1 MQPLSLYNLPSPG
14 NDIIKLLKKGTVD
27 THYSRFYNQPQIH
40 NGFNKFIHRTKDK
53 MSFVNEPEF
62 RGKSFYHV
70 TNPFEHII
78 DNRGSRTDIANY
90 SKLYF
95 NLEENALNITSRAFY
110 KLWEILMVFDT
121 MPKRGNVVTAHLAE
135 APGSFVQATMFYRE
149 KYFKEKDYSKDEHFT
164 ISLDDRKV
172 PAFKKDF
179 RKIYK
184 RVKIYEQDGGDLT
197 NIQSI
202 NKFNEFSKKADFITA
217 DGGFEWRDENYQ
229 EQEAYRLILGEIIT
243 ALKVQKEGGVFVLK
257 LFEIYTD
264 VSIKML
270 SILSALYDETFMFKP
285 YTSRPSNS
293 ERYMICK
300 GFKGVDNAVI
310 TKLETLLEDM
320 NTHEQAGLYMSDFF
334 ENHTVNQ
341 DYINAQNMASIT
353 LSTHQFIAINKMLMF
368 IRSNNF
374 FGDEYHQ
381 YLRSQQDAN
390 DYWAR
395 TFYPVDESD
404 LTVVQKELNKLF
416 NSSINNTNT
425 TRDTFVQ
432 NLV

>member
-1 MQPLSLYNLPSPG
+1 MQPLSLYSLPSPG
-14 NDIIKLLKKGTVD
+14 NDIIELIKKEPID

-40 NGFNKFIHRTKDK
+40 NGFNKFIHRTKDR

-121 MPKRGNVVTAHLAE
+121 MPKNGSVVTAHLAE

-149 KYFKEKDYSKDEHFT
+149 KYFMEKDYNKDEHFT
-164 ISLDDRKV
+164 ISLDDHKV

-184 RVKIYEQDGGDLT
+184 RVKVYEQDGGDLT
-197 NIQSI
+197 NIDSI
-202 NKFNEFSKKADFITA
+202 NKFNKFSKKADLITA

-243 ALKVQKEGGVFVLK
+243 ALKVQKEGGTFVLK

-270 SILSALYDETFMFKP
+270 SILSASYDETFMFKP

-300 GFKGVDNAVI
+300 GFKGINSAVL
-310 TKLETLLEDM
+310 TKLETLLNDM
-320 NTHEQAGLYMSDFF
+320 NTHELAGLY
-334 ENHTVNQ
+334 
-341 DYINAQNMASIT
+341 INNFLDNYNIPPEYAQAQNIASIT
-353 LSTHQFIAINKMLMF
+353 LSTQQFISINKMLTF
-368 IRSNNF
+368 VRSNNF

-381 YLRSQQDAN
+381 YLKMQQDAN

-404 LTVVQKELNKLF
+404 LNVVQKELNKLF
-416 NSSINNTNT
+416 NSSLTSTNAI
-425 TRDTFVQ
+425 RDTFVQ
-432 NLV
+432 KLF